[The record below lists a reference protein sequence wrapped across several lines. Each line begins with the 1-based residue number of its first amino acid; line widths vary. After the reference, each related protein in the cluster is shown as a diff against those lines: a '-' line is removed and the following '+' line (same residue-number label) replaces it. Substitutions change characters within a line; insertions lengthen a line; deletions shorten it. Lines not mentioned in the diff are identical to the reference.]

1 MRRVSDDLLLGVVG
15 IDVQVVEE
23 GALQMRLVELGYGHV
38 FVHLLEGCWVV
49 QGLHDTCL
57 AGRLIAFAI
66 ALPDHLS
73 RTIAH
78 CLLSYLHV
86 AGRLDKLALV
96 AALFGWARIA
106 VKDVRFQRL
115 LGQSARVLECQVLI
129 GRTALYTLEEFAHG
143 AHVTL

>member
-1 MRRVSDDLLLGVVG
+1 M
-15 IDVQVVEE
+15 
-23 GALQMRLVELGYGHV
+23 
-38 FVHLLEGCWVV
+38 
-49 QGLHDTCL
+49 QGLHDACL

-73 RTIAH
+73 RAIAY
-78 CLLSYLHV
+78 CLLPYLHV